1 MDGLKWVRTPSARD
15 KIRCWVPHPPK
26 SKVSSH
32 TDVSCLE
39 RAHYTYHG
47 NKIYF
52 CIFVIIKHIR
62 CLVFGMCKLNS
73 SIIGVNL
80 PINKGHYTYH
90 GNKMVIDL
98 CCTMPY
104 LCSEY
109 IHV

>member
-80 PINKGHYTYH
+80 PINKVNGIQYIIHDSFLDSFYIIESDGHHY
-90 GNKMVIDL
+90 
-98 CCTMPY
+98 
-104 LCSEY
+104 
-109 IHV
+109 